1 MVLADPRLVKAEAV
15 EPDHQFEVAVEAGRR
30 VLLHRVERRQEN
42 AVAEGNLGH
51 QCLALARIIENRII
65 RKGDTMA
72 IKREKIQPKG
82 IHVRMMAGQPAYTQ
96 VVTVSGTGRQIFV
109 AGQLARDAQGNCVGK
124 GDMRAQIQQVGENI
138 KACLEAAGATL
149 ADIVKTNTYVTDFEE
164 FSKHGD
170 MRMRYFGPATPT
182 STTVEIRR
190 LAGPDFMIEIEAI
203 AFVDD

>member
-1 MVLADPRLVKAEAV
+1 
-15 EPDHQFEVAVEAGRR
+15 
-30 VLLHRVERRQEN
+30 
-42 AVAEGNLGH
+42 
-51 QCLALARIIENRII
+51 
-65 RKGDTMA
+65 MA

-82 IHVRMMAGQPAYTQ
+82 IHVRMMAGQPAYSQ

-109 AGQLARDAQGNCVGK
+109 AGQLARDAEGNCVGK

-138 KACLEAAGATL
+138 KACLGAARASL

-182 STTVEIRR
+182 STTVEVRR
-190 LAGPDFMIEIEAI
+190 LAGPDFMIEIEAV
-203 AFVDD
+203 AFVDS

>member
-1 MVLADPRLVKAEAV
+1 
-15 EPDHQFEVAVEAGRR
+15 
-30 VLLHRVERRQEN
+30 
-42 AVAEGNLGH
+42 
-51 QCLALARIIENRII
+51 
-65 RKGDTMA
+65 MA

-82 IHVRMMAGQPAYTQ
+82 IHVRMTAGQPAYTQ

-109 AGQLARDAQGNCVGK
+109 AGQLAPDADGNRVGQ

-164 FSKHGD
+164 FSKHSD

-182 STTVEIRR
+182 STTVEICR

-203 AFVDD
+203 AFVDS